1 MLAAAGAVLGLALVV
16 DALHAPRAVSIAL
29 LVVSCALSSLR
40 TGPQVVGNLRE
51 GTIDV
56 DLLMF
61 IAAAGAAA
69 IGHFEE
75 AAILLL
81 LFGIGTEGEHSAL
94 GRAEDALAAISKIAP
109 DKARRR
115 KPDGSEEVVP
125 VEQVVAGDLIVV
137 GAFDRLPVDGTIE
150 HGAAAIDQ
158 SALTGES
165 IPVEK
170 AEGDDVLAGSLN
182 GGSPLVIR
190 ASRGSAESTLSRI
203 VKLIE
208 ESQEQKSNAQQL
220 TDRITQYYVPGVL
233 LAATAVAM
241 VPPLAGLGAD
251 ASWGTWF
258 YRSMAFLTAA
268 SPCALAIGTPA
279 AVMCAVARAGRI
291 GVLVKGGKAL
301 DALGQVRAVAMD
313 KTGTLTEG
321 KPAVVAVVPLDAAR
335 AQSIDGDRALAIAA
349 AVEQH
354 ANHPLAAAIVAEAV
368 KRGLALPRADEP
380 NQVVEADAD
389 GRRYR
394 VGRANSNGHPDIPAG
409 ATLVELSIV
418 DVAGVTPL
426 AHLALADQARGE
438 SAAVVRQ
445 LHAVGVRHV
454 AILTGDHVGAA
465 TAISRQVGIDA
476 VEADL
481 LPQDK
486 LARID
491 QMRDRFGGVAM
502 VGDGVNDGPAL
513 ARATVGIA
521 IGGPKG
527 GTDVALETADV
538 VLMSGNLTQLPAALD
553 LGRRARRIVIQNLV
567 ISLGVIAVV
576 APMAALGFAKLAPAV
591 VMHEGSTVVVV
602 LNSLRLL
609 ARRSVPEA

>member
-1 MLAAAGAVLGLALVV
+1 M
-16 DALHAPRAVSIAL
+16 
-29 LVVSCALSSLR
+29 
-40 TGPQVVGNLRE
+40 
-51 GTIDV
+51 
-56 DLLMF
+56 
-61 IAAAGAAA
+61 GAA
-69 IGHFEE
+69 
-75 AAILLL
+75 
-81 LFGIGTEGEHSAL
+81 
-94 GRAEDALAAISKIAP
+94 P
-109 DKARRR
+109 
-115 KPDGSEEVVP
+115 
-125 VEQVVAGDLIVV
+125 
-137 GAFDRLPVDGTIE
+137 
-150 HGAAAIDQ
+150 
-158 SALTGES
+158 
-165 IPVEK
+165 
-170 AEGDDVLAGSLN
+170 
-182 GGSPLVIR
+182 
-190 ASRGSAESTLSRI
+190 
-203 VKLIE
+203 
-208 ESQEQKSNAQQL
+208 
-220 TDRITQYYVPGVL
+220 
-233 LAATAVAM
+233 
-241 VPPLAGLGAD
+241 
-251 ASWGTWF
+251 
-258 YRSMAFLTAA
+258 
-268 SPCALAIGTPA
+268 
-279 AVMCAVARAGRI
+279 
-291 GVLVKGGKAL
+291 
-301 DALGQVRAVAMD
+301 
-313 KTGTLTEG
+313 
-321 KPAVVAVVPLDAAR
+321 
-335 AQSIDGDRALAIAA
+335 
-349 AVEQH
+349 
-354 ANHPLAAAIVAEAV
+354 
-368 KRGLALPRADEP
+368 
-380 NQVVEADAD
+380 D